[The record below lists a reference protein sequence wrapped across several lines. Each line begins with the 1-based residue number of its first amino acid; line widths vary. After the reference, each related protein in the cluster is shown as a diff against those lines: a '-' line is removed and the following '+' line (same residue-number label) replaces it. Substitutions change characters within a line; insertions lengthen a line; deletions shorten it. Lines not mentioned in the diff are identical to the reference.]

1 MTKERSE
8 RIGSNGAQRQA
19 ISAVILVRNEEPLI
33 ARCLQS
39 VRGVVDDIVVIDACS
54 VDRTREI
61 ARGFGARVFEH
72 PWQGWIA
79 QRAMGIALA
88 HYDWVFI
95 LEADEIVT
103 PRLAAGLRD
112 VLHGTMDINDGYSVD
127 RRDDFLGALLPRM
140 RRRSKRLT
148 FIRLFNRTR
157 SQYDPTLIVHDEVRV
172 PGRAIPLDGA
182 LIHWRGFSI
191 VDQVA
196 RYTAYAPLEADVL
209 EARGRRVHVTSLV
222 VRPLLRFGWC
232 YLLRGGWRLGARGF
246 AHALMVASS
255 EFLRHAALWERQHAP
270 ATLHPPADVVAAF
283 ALEVPAA
290 PLPAPVLTAPLPGP
304 VATVPLPA
312 PIAARPTAR
321 TSTPAP
327 WPEGVT

>member
-1 MTKERSE
+1 MTTRPSV
-8 RIGSNGAQRQA
+8 NGTRRVGV
-19 ISAVILVRNEEPLI
+19 SAVILVRNEEPLI

-39 VRGVVDDIVVIDACS
+39 VIGVVDDIVVIDACS

-61 ARGFGARVFEH
+61 ARAFGARVFEQ

-79 QRAMGIALA
+79 QRAFGIALA
-88 HYDWVFI
+88 RHDWVFI

-103 PRLAAGLRD
+103 PRLAAGLD
-112 VLHGTMDINDGYSVD
+112 AVLHGTMDNDDGYSVD

-140 RRRSKRLT
+140 RRRSKRLN

-232 YLLRGGWRLGARGF
+232 YVLRGGWRLGARGL

-270 ATLHPPADVVAAF
+270 ATLHPPDDVLAAF
-283 ALEVPAA
+283 ALDVPTV
-290 PLPAPVLTAPLPGP
+290 PMPAPSPTAPP
-304 VATVPLPA
+304 
-312 PIAARPTAR
+312 AR
-321 TSTPAP
+321 TSTSAP
-327 WPEGVT
+327 WPEGVA